1 MIGSLLGGIGL
12 FLLGMIL
19 MTDGLKTAAGDA
31 LRRVLLRFT
40 GGPFRAMLSGATI
53 TALVQ
58 SSSAT
63 TLTTIGFVS
72 AGILTFQQA
81 VGVIFGANLGT
92 TSTGWLVS
100 LLGFKVSIA
109 SYALPMVGVGA
120 LLNLLGRGR
129 LRAAGLALAGFG
141 LIFVGID
148 QLQSAMAVVATRI
161 DPSMFPRDT
170 FGGRLLLVGIGVLM
184 TVVMQSSSAAV
195 ATTLAAL
202 HSQAIGLEQA
212 AALVIGQNIGTTVTA
227 GIAAIGAS
235 NAAKRTA
242 LAHALFNAL
251 TGVVAFVVLP
261 FFVKLTLWLADDLD
275 GAAGGGDA
283 AVALAVFHTLFNVLG
298 VALLLPFVGPFSAL
312 VSRLVP
318 DRSVSLTRYLD
329 RSVGQI
335 GSVGV
340 EVALR
345 TAKEIGAAVTD
356 LLGRQAAGKSAPD
369 GLATFEAAKAA
380 VVETRR
386 FLAQVRSSPDVA
398 SEYRRQ
404 LGALHALDHLEELAE
419 AAAAPPSPVS
429 LTRRGEA
436 VRARVVD
443 TLAGA
448 RSWMTEERP
457 DPPLSEAARV
467 AADATETVLSER
479 RRVLAE
485 TAAGRCDPELADVMI
500 GRLRWLERVARHLSR
515 SLHHLSGQTEADVGE
530 GAAPAA
536 ETAPPPPETAPPR
549 PAA

>member
-81 VGVIFGANLGT
+81 VGVIFGSNLGT

-100 LLGFKVSIA
+100 LLGFKVSIS
-109 SYALPMVGVGA
+109 SYALPMVGIGA

-129 LRAAGLALAGFG
+129 LRAVGLALAGFG

-148 QLQSAMAVVATRI
+148 QLQSAMAAVATRI
-161 DPSMFPRDT
+161 DPSMFPRDS
-170 FGGRLLLVGIGVLM
+170 FVGRLALVGIGVVM

-235 NAAKRTA
+235 TAAKRTA
-242 LAHALFNAL
+242 LAHTLFNGL
-251 TGVVAFVVLP
+251 TGVVAFLVLP
-261 FFVKLTLWLADDLD
+261 AFVKVTLWVADDLD
-275 GAAGGGDA
+275 GASGGGDA

-298 VALLLPFVGPFSAL
+298 VALLLPFSGPFAAW
-312 VSRLVP
+312 VTRLVP

-329 RSVGQI
+329 SSVGQI

-345 TAKEIGAAVTD
+345 TSKEIGTAVTE
-356 LLGRQAAGKSAPD
+356 LLGRQAAGTPAPD

-380 VVETRR
+380 VGETRR
-386 FLAQVRSSPDVA
+386 FLAKVGASPDVA
-398 SEYRRQ
+398 SEYRRH
-404 LGALHALDHLEELAE
+404 LDVLHALDHLEELAE
-419 AAAAPPSPVS
+419 AAAAPPAPVS
-429 LTRRGEA
+429 LTEGGEA
-436 VRARVVD
+436 VRAGVVD
-443 TLAGA
+443 TLAAA
-448 RSWMTEERP
+448 RAWMTQERP
-457 DPPLSEAARV
+457 GPPLSESAQLAAR
-467 AADATETVLSER
+467 ATETVLSDR

-485 TAAGRCDPELADVMI
+485 TAAGRYDPELADVKI

-515 SLHHLSGQTEADVGE
+515 AVYHLSQRAEPDA
-530 GAAPAA
+530 GAAPSGEVPAP
-536 ETAPPPPETAPPR
+536 TSPPSPPPP
-549 PAA
+549 AA

>member
-170 FGGRLLLVGIGVLM
+170 FGGA
-184 TVVMQSSSAAV
+184 SSSWG
-195 ATTLAAL
+195 
-202 HSQAIGLEQA
+202 S
-212 AALVIGQNIGTTVTA
+212 
-227 GIAAIGAS
+227 AS
-235 NAAKRTA
+235 
-242 LAHALFNAL
+242 
-251 TGVVAFVVLP
+251 
-261 FFVKLTLWLADDLD
+261 
-275 GAAGGGDA
+275 
-283 AVALAVFHTLFNVLG
+283 
-298 VALLLPFVGPFSAL
+298 
-312 VSRLVP
+312 
-318 DRSVSLTRYLD
+318 
-329 RSVGQI
+329 
-335 GSVGV
+335 
-340 EVALR
+340 
-345 TAKEIGAAVTD
+345 
-356 LLGRQAAGKSAPD
+356 
-369 GLATFEAAKAA
+369 
-380 VVETRR
+380 
-386 FLAQVRSSPDVA
+386 
-398 SEYRRQ
+398 
-404 LGALHALDHLEELAE
+404 
-419 AAAAPPSPVS
+419 
-429 LTRRGEA
+429 
-436 VRARVVD
+436 
-443 TLAGA
+443 
-448 RSWMTEERP
+448 
-457 DPPLSEAARV
+457 
-467 AADATETVLSER
+467 
-479 RRVLAE
+479 
-485 TAAGRCDPELADVMI
+485 
-500 GRLRWLERVARHLSR
+500 
-515 SLHHLSGQTEADVGE
+515 
-530 GAAPAA
+530 
-536 ETAPPPPETAPPR
+536 
-549 PAA
+549 

>member
-81 VGVIFGANLGT
+81 VGVVFGANLGT

-100 LLGFKVSIA
+100 LLGFKVSI
-109 SYALPMVGVGA
+109 SSWALPMVGVGA

-129 LRAAGLALAGFG
+129 LRAVGLALAGFG

-148 QLQSAMAVVATRI
+148 QLQAAMAAVATRI
-161 DPSMFPRDT
+161 DPSMFPGDS
-170 FGGRLLLVGIGVLM
+170 FAGRLALVGIGVVM

-202 HSQAIGLEQA
+202 HSQAVGLEQA

-235 NAAKRTA
+235 TAAKRTA
-242 LAHALFNAL
+242 LAHTLFNAL
-251 TGVVAFVVLP
+251 TGVVAFLVLP
-261 FFVKLTLWLADDLD
+261 SFVKLTRWVADDLD

-298 VALLLPFVGPFSAL
+298 VALLLPFSGPFAAR

-329 RSVGQI
+329 SSVGQI

-345 TAKEIGAAVTD
+345 TSKEIGTAVTG
-356 LLGRQAAGKSAPD
+356 LLGRQAAGTPAPD
-369 GLATFEAAKAA
+369 GLATFEAARAA
-380 VVETRR
+380 VAETRR
-386 FLAQVRSSPDVA
+386 FLAKVGASRDVA
-398 SEYRRQ
+398 SEYRRH
-404 LGALHALDHLEELAE
+404 LDALHALDHLEELAE
-419 AAAAPPSPVS
+419 AAAAPPAPVS
-429 LTRRGEA
+429 LTEGGEA
-436 VRARVVD
+436 VRAGVVD
-443 TLAGA
+443 ALAAA
-448 RSWMTEERP
+448 RAWMAEERP
-457 DPPLSEAARV
+457 EPPLSQSAEVAAR
-467 AADATETVLSER
+467 AAGTVLSER

-485 TAAGRCDPELADVMI
+485 TAAGRCDPELADVKI

-515 SLHHLSGQTEADVGE
+515 AVYHLSDRAEPESAAPSGE
-530 GAAPAA
+530 DAAPASPPSP
-536 ETAPPPPETAPPR
+536 APP
-549 PAA
+549 AA

>member
-1 MIGSLLGGIGL
+1 MLGSLLGGIGL

-72 AGILTFQQA
+72 AGILTFHQA
-81 VGVIFGANLGT
+81 VGVVFGANLGT

-100 LLGFKVSIA
+100 LLGFKVSIS
-109 SYALPMVGVGA
+109 SYALPMVGIGA

-148 QLQSAMAVVATRI
+148 QLQSAMAAVATRI
-161 DPSMFPRDT
+161 DPSMFPKDSL
-170 FGGRLLLVGIGVLM
+170 GGRLLLVGIGVLM

-212 AALVIGQNIGTTVTA
+212 AALVIGQNVGTTVTA

-251 TGVVAFVVLP
+251 TGVAAFLVLP
-261 FFVKLTLWLADDLD
+261 LFVKLTVVVADDLD
-275 GAAGGGDA
+275 GAGGGGDA
-283 AVALAVFHTLFNVLG
+283 AVALAVFHTLFNLLG
-298 VALLLPFVGPFSAL
+298 VTLLLPFVGPFAAL

-345 TAKEIGAAVTD
+345 TAREIGATVTG
-356 LLGRQAAGKSAPD
+356 LLERQAAGRNAPD
-369 GLATFEAAKAA
+369 GGATPEAVGAA
-380 VVETRR
+380 VAETRR
-386 FLAQVRSSPDVA
+386 FLAQVQSSRDVA

-419 AAAAPPSPVS
+419 AAAAPPPPVA
-429 LTRRGEA
+429 LAGKGEA
-436 VRARVVD
+436 VRLRLVD
-443 TLAGA
+443 ALSGA
-448 RSWMTEERP
+448 RSWMTEESP
-457 DPPLSEAARV
+457 EPPLPEAARL

-485 TAAGRCDPELADVMI
+485 TAAGRCDPEVADVMI

-515 SLHHLSGQTEADVGE
+515 SLHHLSGRTEVEAGGPNE
-530 GAAPAA
+530 AAA
-536 ETAPPPPETAPPR
+536 EGPPPAPEPQPSR

>member
-31 LRRVLLRFT
+31 LRRVLIRFT
-40 GGPFRAMLSGATI
+40 GGPFRAMLTGATI

-81 VGVIFGANLGT
+81 VGVIFGSNLGT

-100 LLGFKVSIA
+100 LLGFKVSIS

-129 LRAAGLALAGFG
+129 LRAIGLALAGFG

-148 QLQSAMAVVATRI
+148 QLQQAMAVVATKI
-161 DPSMFPRDT
+161 DPSMFPKDS
-170 FGGRLLLVGIGVLM
+170 FGGRLALVGIGILM

-251 TGVVAFVVLP
+251 TGVVAFLVLP
-261 FFVKLTLWLADDLD
+261 LFVKLTRFVADDLD
-275 GAAGGGDA
+275 GAAGSGDT
-283 AVALAVFHTLFNVLG
+283 AVALAVFHTLFNFLG
-298 VALLLPFVGPFSAL
+298 VALLLPFVGPFAAW

-318 DRSVSLTRYLD
+318 DRSASLTRYLD
-329 RSVGQI
+329 SSVGQI

-345 TAKEIGAAVTD
+345 TAKEIGAAVTE
-356 LLGRQAAGKSAPD
+356 LLERQARGTPASD
-369 GLATFEAAKAA
+369 GLATFAAAKAA
-380 VVETRR
+380 IVETRR
-386 FLAQVRSSPDVA
+386 FLAQVRPSPGVE
-398 SEYRRQ
+398 SEYRRN
-404 LGALHALDHLEELAE
+404 LSALHVLDHLEELAE
-419 AAAAPPSPVS
+419 AAAASPTPVS
-429 LTRRGEA
+429 LPQKGEA
-436 VRARVVD
+436 VRVRVAAA
-443 TLAGA
+443 LAGA
-448 RSWMTEERP
+448 RSWMKEGRP
-457 DPPLSEAARV
+457 SPLLAESAEL
-467 AADATETVLSER
+467 AADATRTVLEER
-479 RRVLAE
+479 RHLLAE
-485 TAAGRCDPELADVMI
+485 TAAGRCDPELADVRI
-500 GRLRWLERVARHLSR
+500 GRMRWLERVARHLSR
-515 SLHHLSGQTEADVGE
+515 ALHHLSGEAE
-530 GAAPAA
+530 AAPD
-536 ETAPPPPETAPPR
+536 APVSPGGHDPAPTVEL
-549 PAA
+549 PAKRS